1 MEIVFDKKTIIKIEI
16 YEIMFYDISYL
27 LNYDFKSIKFSTPW
41 RRG

>member
-27 LNYDFKSIKFSTPW
+27 LNYEFKSIKFSTP
-41 RRG
+41 